1 MKKRMGFSNIMP
13 VITAGVLIV
22 SGVIALMTV
31 RDVSQKF
38 IQKSTSGNTVV
49 IDAGHGGLDPGKV
62 GINGAYE
69 KDINLSIAKELE
81 KILKDKKCDV
91 IMTRTSDEGLY
102 NAADANKKMSDM
114 KERIRRMN
122 DSSPDIII
130 SIHQNSFT
138 SQNSKGAQVFYQTES
153 EEGKKCAE
161 FVQRKMAEKLDKN
174 NRRQAKANSD
184 YYILK
189 KSEKPAIIVECGFL
203 SNSDEAAL
211 LIDSE
216 YQKKV
221 AGAIAEG
228 VLEYLELQ

>member
-49 IDAGHGGLDPGKV
+49 IDAGHGGIDPGKV

-69 KDINLSIAKELE
+69 KDINLAVAKELE

-102 NAADANKKMSDM
+102 NAADTNKKMSDM
-114 KERIRRMN
+114 RERVRRMN
-122 DSSPDIII
+122 DASPDIII

-138 SQNSKGAQVFYQTES
+138 SQNSKGAQVFYKSLS
-153 EEGKKCAE
+153 ENGKKCAE
-161 FVQRKMAEKLDKN
+161 LVQNKMIERLGKD

>member
-1 MKKRMGFSNIMP
+1 MKKSVGFSKLMP

-31 RDVSQKF
+31 KDVSQKF
-38 IQKSTSGNTVV
+38 IQKSTSGNIVV
-49 IDAGHGGLDPGKV
+49 IDAGHGGIDPGKV

-161 FVQRKMAEKLDKN
+161 FVQRKMAETPS
-174 NRRQAKANSD
+174 Q
-184 YYILK
+184 
-189 KSEKPAIIVECGFL
+189 VH
-203 SNSDEAAL
+203 
-211 LIDSE
+211 
-216 YQKKV
+216 
-221 AGAIAEG
+221 
-228 VLEYLELQ
+228 